1 MNNKNLFIF
10 ELIRVQ
16 VNHYGLKLN
25 GTHHLLVYA
34 GDVNIL
40 GGSVRTLKTSTETFV
55 VASKETGL
63 EVSADET
70 KYMVMS

>member
-1 MNNKNLFIF
+1 VSNRDWFIF
-10 ELIRVQ
+10 KLIGVQ

-34 GDVNIL
+34 GDINVL
-40 GGSVRTLKTSTETFV
+40 GGSVYTVKINTEAFV
-55 VASKETGL
+55 IASKETGL

-70 KYMVMS
+70 KYMIMY